1 MVENVL
7 PASLCRCRYSLLIF
21 DVAMTKPVQLEV
33 SIPSNTVDGLSL
45 QEQLVSLME
54 QFSYSMRDIFA
65 MRLSL
70 EEGITNAIRHGNKLR
85 PDKSVTVFCEIDEL
99 RMRVVVTDEGDGF
112 EPDAV
117 PDPTL
122 EEFIERSCGRGLM
135 LMRAY
140 LNICEYS
147 EGGRRLTMERERNS
161 PLPVLEDD

>member
-1 MVENVL
+1 
-7 PASLCRCRYSLLIF
+7 
-21 DVAMTKPVQLEV
+21 MTKPVQLEV
-33 SIPSNTVDGLSL
+33 SIPSNTADGLSL

-54 QFSYSMRDIFA
+54 QFTYSMRDIFA

-70 EEGITNAIRHGNKLR
+70 EEGITNAIRHGNKLD
-85 PDKSVTVFCEIDEL
+85 PDKSVTVCCQIDEL
-99 RMRVVVTDEGDGF
+99 RMRVVVTDEGEGF

-122 EEFIERSCGRGLM
+122 EEFIERPCGRGLM